1 MENEKEQNSRSK
13 INYWQLALGLL
24 LNLLTIAVFILLYHA
39 YVVRPQIEI
48 SSNQQLEEIQN
59 MPTP

>member
-13 INYWQLALGLL
+13 INYRQLALGLL
-24 LNLLTIAVFILLYHA
+24 LNILTIAVFILLYHA
-39 YVVRPQIEI
+39 YIVEPRIEV
-48 SSNQQLEEIQN
+48 SSQQAETIQN

>member
-1 MENEKEQNSRSK
+1 MENKKERNIWHR

-24 LNLLTIAVFILLYHA
+24 LNILTIVVFILLYHA
-39 YVVRPQIEI
+39 YIVEPRIEV
-48 SSNQQLEEIQN
+48 SRQQAETIQN